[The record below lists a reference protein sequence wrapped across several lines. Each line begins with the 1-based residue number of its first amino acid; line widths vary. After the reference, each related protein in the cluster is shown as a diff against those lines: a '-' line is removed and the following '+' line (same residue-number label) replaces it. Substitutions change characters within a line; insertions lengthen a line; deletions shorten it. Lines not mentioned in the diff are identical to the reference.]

1 MTGPTAIL
9 SGIRAAIARRVRA
22 RHVLPAPILG
32 LALAACSLPADR
44 PDPLAQR
51 PDLPLPPMRVFA
63 DSRPEPPARA
73 NADMVRDFLDLSFSL
88 ESGRALPVLSRF
100 ERPIAIRMAGPVP
113 PTARRDLERLVSLL
127 RDKAGLRLSITDSP
141 SAEITVEF
149 VPNRKLR
156 RAVPHAAC
164 FVVPNVSSWSE
175 YMRAPRARVDWA
187 NVTLRERAA
196 VFIPS
201 DAAPQ
206 EIRDC
211 LNEELAQAIGPL
223 NDLYRLPDS
232 VFNDDNIR
240 TVLTG
245 FDLLMLRA
253 YYAPEL
259 HSGITREEAARR
271 LPAILDRLNPPGR
284 AVPPRPVAPT
294 PRAYIDAIQRALG
307 PGSTPAQRR
316 RAAADAVRIATQQD
330 WRDGRAAFAWLSLGR
345 VMLDSDPQAA
355 FAAFLQSARIARSD
369 PLLDLHAAHAELQ
382 LALFALA
389 NGDPRTSLALTERA
403 IPPATRDQNAALL
416 ANLLMVKA
424 QALEELGRV
433 DEARAARL
441 DSLGWARYGFGA
453 QVEIA
458 ARLIER
464 QGFDLAGATDRPGQ

>member
-1 MTGPTAIL
+1 MAGLPWACRTARAQQTLARGLVASLL
-9 SGIRAAIARRVRA
+9 SA
-22 RHVLPAPILG
+22 LS
-32 LALAACSLPADR
+32 LAACSVPEDR
-44 PDPLAQR
+44 PAEGTENTAV
-51 PDLPLPPMRVFA
+51 PLPPMRVFGEIRA
-63 DSRPEPPARA
+63 EPPSRA
-73 NADMVRDFLDLSFSL
+73 NADMVRDFLDLSFAL

-100 ERPIAIRMAGPVP
+100 ERPITIRMSGPVP
-113 PTARRDLERLVSLL
+113 PTAPRDLKRLVSRL
-127 RDKAGLRLSITDSP
+127 RSEAGLQVSLGDIP
-141 SAEITVEF
+141 GAEITVEF
-149 VPNRKLR
+149 IPSRNLR
-156 RAVPHAAC
+156 RAVPYAAC
-164 FVVPNVSSWSE
+164 FVVPNVSSWAE
-175 YMRAPRARVDWA
+175 YRRAPRARVDWA

-232 VFNDDNIR
+232 VFNDDNMH

-245 FDLLMLRA
+245 FDMLMLRA

-259 HSGITREEAARR
+259 RSGMTREEAARR
-271 LPAILDRLNPPGR
+271 LPAVLDRLNPRGR

-294 PRAYIDAIQRALG
+294 PRAYVDAIQRALG
-307 PGSTPAQRR
+307 PGSSPAQRR
-316 RAAADAVRIATQQD
+316 RAAAEAVAIAARSG
-330 WRDGRAAFAWLSLGR
+330 WRDGRAAFAWLSYGR
-345 VMLDSDPQAA
+345 VVLDKDPETA
-355 FAAFLQSARIARSD
+355 FTAFLQSARIARAD
-369 PLLDLHAAHAELQ
+369 PLLELHAAHAELQ

-416 ANLLMVKA
+416 ANLLMVRA
-424 QALEELGRV
+424 EALEELGRV
-433 DEARAARL
+433 NEARAARL

-458 ARLIER
+458 ARLVQR
-464 QGFDLAGATDRPGQ
+464 PNADPTAATDRAGP